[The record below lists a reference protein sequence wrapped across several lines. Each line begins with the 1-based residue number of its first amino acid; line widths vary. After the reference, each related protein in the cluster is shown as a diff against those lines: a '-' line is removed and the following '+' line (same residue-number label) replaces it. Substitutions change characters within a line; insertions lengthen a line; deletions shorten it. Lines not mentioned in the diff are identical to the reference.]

1 LNYCDTVNI
10 GKYRTINPCKNAKML
25 SISQYLKIRVNGIKP
40 LFGKKYGKILYA
52 SDALIS
58 IEQVQVYF
66 TKLAVKV
73 KCYLL
78 RSYIYNENYNF

>member
-1 LNYCDTVNI
+1 
-10 GKYRTINPCKNAKML
+10 ML
-25 SISQYLKIRVNGIKP
+25 SISQYLKIRVNGIQP

-73 KCYLL
+73 KCYLSK
-78 RSYIYNENYNF
+78 SYYNDNGSSKMLEPLEISSIK